1 LFAPSYEQEII
12 FFERARMRTAKT
24 YQDQQLR
31 RFRRRL
37 NVGFVQLLIVLALVI
52 FLFHQNN
59 QSFIEA
65 TGWNEHTNTV
75 LYASEQVISEV
86 KDVETGTRGYLLS
99 ADENFLRPYY
109 NALTSLPRT
118 ISSLV
123 FLTRDNELQQQRIR
137 EVAQLILRRIAVSRK
152 QIALRKQGGI
162 VTPEIVSLS
171 RQGARTMD
179 SIRSGI
185 GVIQGLEKK
194 LLVERRQTAYTA
206 DGRTVQ
212 SVYFFVV
219 FMALTIV
226 GGWVLLGHHFSARM
240 KAEQEVSELNASLE
254 KRIEERSAKLAS
266 VEHLLTH
273 TFDSMIEGVQL
284 IDFDW
289 RYSYVN
295 DSVLNYARLDRESM
309 VGKTIMECYPGVE
322 HSELYIVLKQAMEER
337 VPIGLETEFQ
347 FPNNT
352 KDWFE
357 LNIQPVPDG
366 ILILSTLTTSRHEAE
381 ALLHEQ
387 TALAESLLL
396 AAPDAILEISHD
408 CLIKRTNYE
417 ADRMFGYRQGE
428 LSGMHISTLFTEQ
441 SMELFDTERF
451 DGSDTAGIVR
461 KEITGRRKNGNKFP
475 IEVSLS
481 ISRGGRGTSI
491 IGSFRDITEKK
502 KTEAQLHTLTHH
514 LESTVQ
520 LRTQQLEAIN
530 KELDSFSYSVSH
542 DLRAPL
548 RAIDGYSKILIEDY
562 GEQVD
567 QEGRDIMETIRRNT
581 RRMGQLIDDLL
592 AFSRVGKQLVVS
604 GEVDM
609 NQLVKGI
616 VNELITADAGRTDF
630 CIQLLPPTNGDYNML
645 KQVLANLISNAVKY
659 SAKRQNPVVEIG
671 SFRVNDNQVYYVK
684 DNGAGF
690 DMTYYDKLF
699 GVFQRLHSTR
709 DFEGTG
715 VGLAIVHRIISRL
728 GGKVWAEGKEDEG
741 ATFYFSIS

>member
-1 LFAPSYEQEII
+1 MKT
-12 FFERARMRTAKT
+12 ART

-31 RFRRRL
+31 QFRRRL
-37 NVGFVQLLIVLALVI
+37 NLGFVQLLIVLALVI
-52 FLFHQNN
+52 FLFHLNN

-65 TGWNEHTNTV
+65 SSWNEHTNKV

-99 ADENFLRPYY
+99 ADDRFLAPYY
-109 NALTSLPRT
+109 NALKSLPVT

-123 FLTRDNELQQQRIR
+123 FLTLDNELQQQRIR
-137 EVAQLILRRIAVSRK
+137 TVSEQILRRIAVSKK
-152 QIALRKQGGI
+152 QITLRQHDGI
-162 VTPEIVSLS
+162 VTPEIIALS

-179 SIRSGI
+179 SIRAGI
-185 GVIQGLEKK
+185 GIIQGLEKD
-194 LLVERRQTAYTA
+194 LLVERRQAANTA

-226 GGWVLLGHHFSARM
+226 GGWVLVGHHFSARM

-284 IDFDW
+284 IDFEW

-295 DSVLNYARLDRESM
+295 DSVLKYARLGREAM
-309 VGKTIMECYPGVE
+309 VGRTIMECYPGVE
-322 HSELYIVLKQAMEER
+322 HTELFNVLNQAMTER
-337 VPIGLETEFQ
+337 VPVGLETEFQ

-357 LNIQPVPDG
+357 LSVQPVPDG
-366 ILILSTLTTSRHEAE
+366 ILILSTLTTTRHEAE

-387 TALAESLLL
+387 TALADSLLL
-396 AAPDAILEISHD
+396 AAPDAILEID
-408 CLIKRTNYE
+408 QAGLIRRANLE

-428 LSGMHISTLFTEQ
+428 IPGMHIGTLITND
-441 SMELFDTERF
+441 SMALFDTATM
-451 DGSDTAGIVR
+451 DTTDPAGIVR
-461 KEITGRRKNGNKFP
+461 KEITGRRKNEKKFP

-481 ISRGGRGTSI
+481 VARSGRGTFI

-502 KTEAQLHTLTHH
+502 KVEAQLNNLTHH
-514 LESTVQ
+514 LESTVL
-520 LRTQQLEAIN
+520 LRTRQLEAIN
-530 KELDSFSYSVSH
+530 KELDAFSYSVSH

-562 GEQVD
+562 GGLVD
-567 QEGRDIMETIRRNT
+567 QEGRDIMDTIRRNT
-581 RRMGQLIDDLL
+581 KRMGQLIDDLL
-592 AFSRVGKQLVVS
+592 AFSRVGKQPVVS

-609 NQLVKGI
+609 DQLVKGI
-616 VNELITADAGRTDF
+616 INEMISADGGRTDF

-645 KQVLANLISNAVKY
+645 KQVLTNLISNAVKY

-671 SFRVNDNQVYYVK
+671 SFRVNENQVYYVK

-715 VGLAIVHRIISRL
+715 VGLAIVHRIISRH

-741 ATFYFSIS
+741 ATFYFSLPK

>member
-1 LFAPSYEQEII
+1 
-12 FFERARMRTAKT
+12 MRTART

-31 RFRRRL
+31 QFRQRL
-37 NVGFVQLLIVLALVI
+37 NLGFVQLLIVLALVI
-52 FLFHQNN
+52 FLFHRNN
-59 QSFIEA
+59 KSFIEA
-65 TGWNEHTNTV
+65 TGWNEHTNKV

-99 ADENFLRPYY
+99 ADERFLAPYT
-109 NALTSLPRT
+109 NALTSLPVT

-123 FLTRDNELQQQRIR
+123 FLTRDNELQQQRIKD
-137 EVAQLILRRIAVSRK
+137 VATLILRRIDISRT
-152 QIALRKQGGI
+152 QIALRKRAGI
-162 VTPEIVSLS
+162 VTQEIISLS
-171 RQGARTMD
+171 RRGAQTMD
-179 SIRSGI
+179 SIRAGI
-185 GVIQGLEKK
+185 GVIQALEKG
-194 LLVERRQTAYTA
+194 LLVERRQTARTA
-206 DGRTVQ
+206 DDKTVQ

-240 KAEQEVSELNASLE
+240 KAEQEVSQLNASLE

-284 IDFDW
+284 IDFEW

-295 DSVLNYARLDRESM
+295 DAVLNYARLSREAM
-309 VGKTIMECYPGVE
+309 VGRTIMECYPGVE
-322 HSELYIVLKQAMEER
+322 QNELFKVLKQAMDER
-337 VPIGLETEFQ
+337 VPVSLETEFQ

-357 LNIQPVPDG
+357 LSIQPVPDG
-366 ILILSTLTTSRHEAE
+366 ILILSTLTTLRHEAE
-381 ALLHEQ
+381 ARLHEQ

-396 AAPDAILEISHD
+396 AAPDAILEIGQD
-408 CLIKRTNYE
+408 GLIKRTNYE
-417 ADRMFGYRQGE
+417 ADRMFGYLQGE
-428 LSGMHISTLFTEQ
+428 LSGMHISTLITEQ
-441 SMELFDTERF
+441 SMELFDTTRL
-451 DGSDTAGIVR
+451 DVSGANGIVR
-461 KEITGRRKNGNKFP
+461 KEITGRRKNARKFP
-475 IEVSLS
+475 IDVSLS
-481 ISRGGRGTSI
+481 IARSGRGTSI
-491 IGSFRDITEKK
+491 IGAFRDITQEKK
-502 KTEAQLHTLTHH
+502 VEAQLHNLTHN
-514 LESTVQ
+514 LEATVQ

-562 GEQVD
+562 GGQVD
-567 QEGRDIMETIRRNT
+567 QEGRDIMDTIRRNT

-609 NQLVKGI
+609 DQLVKAI
-616 VNELITADAGRTDF
+616 VNEMISADSGRTDF

-671 SFRVNDNQVYYVK
+671 SFKVNDNLVYYVK

-699 GVFQRLHSTR
+699 GVFQRLHSSR

-715 VGLAIVHRIISRL
+715 VGLAIVHRIISRH
-728 GGKVWAEGKEDEG
+728 GGKVWAEGKEDQG
-741 ATFYFSIS
+741 ATFYFSLPK